1 VGELWC
7 ECCRINIKFCMR
19 GLILLIFMLF
29 VGLGVQAQSL
39 SEREP
44 SGRFEPA
51 KAVHIFPNPAV
62 DFVHVKIDHFSAE
75 HVKLTVHNI
84 IGNEVP
90 VEVEVLDK
98 HELRVRVKDLNSGYY
113 LLALK
118 DDENRFQG
126 TYKFLKR

>member
-1 VGELWC
+1 
-7 ECCRINIKFCMR
+7 MR
-19 GLILLIFMLF
+19 GLIIIVFLF
-29 VGLGVQAQSL
+29 FAGFAAQAQTL
-39 SEREP
+39 SEREQI
-44 SGRFEPA
+44 GRFEPA
-51 KAVHIFPNPAV
+51 KSVHIFPNPAV

-90 VEVEVLDK
+90 VEIEVLDK
-98 HELRVRVKDLNSGYY
+98 HELRVKVKDLNSGYY